1 MYSQLHVCDLRTML
15 RKLAEMTILVL
26 SFCFSIIL
34 RLIEPSSRG
43 FYCNDTTIRYP
54 YTHNTVSS
62 IGLFLVTIVFDLVVV
77 TAMEYYFFR
86 RDTAPDRRSY
96 WSTAY
101 DMIMCYL
108 FGYACCL
115 ALTSAAKVTVGRLRP
130 HFLAVCKPDWSKIK
144 CQNFTYVEADVIHC
158 AALDAKAVRQAR
170 MSFPSGH
177 ASISFYAATFLGKK
191 IRKAM
196 T

>member
-1 MYSQLHVCDLRTML
+1 MYFQLHVCDLRTML
-15 RKLAEMTILVL
+15 RKLADITILVL
-26 SFCFSIIL
+26 SFCFGIIL

-54 YTHNTVSS
+54 YPHNTVPSV
-62 IGLFLVTIVFDLVVV
+62 GLFLVIIVFDLAVV

-86 RDTAPDRRSY
+86 QDTSPDRLSY
-96 WSTAY
+96 WSTVY
-101 DMIMCYL
+101 DMLMCYL

-115 ALTSAAKVTVGRLRP
+115 ALTSTAKVTVGRLRP
-130 HFLAVCKPDWSKIK
+130 HFLVVCKPDWSKVNCK
-144 CQNFTYVEADVIHC
+144 SFTYVEPDVIRC

-191 IRKAM
+191 IRKA
-196 T
+196 TT